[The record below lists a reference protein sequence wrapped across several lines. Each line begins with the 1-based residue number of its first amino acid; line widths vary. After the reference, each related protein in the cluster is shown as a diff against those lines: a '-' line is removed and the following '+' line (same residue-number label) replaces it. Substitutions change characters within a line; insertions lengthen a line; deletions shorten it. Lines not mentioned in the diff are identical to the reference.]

1 MFGYDFAIPS
11 SSRRLKMA
19 TPETPTT
26 TDPEDLP
33 RSDAKA
39 DVGLVAA
46 LGMEVAPFVGR
57 CLPVQHYKGDRF
69 QIRGLLLHD
78 LRLAVVESG
87 PGANLAARATQVL
100 LDGHQPDWILSVG
113 FSGALQ
119 PHLKVG
125 DLVVADA
132 IVDREGK
139 GLKVDVRMQSAPKE
153 GLYVGKFANV
163 DQIVRT
169 IADKQS
175 LAEATGAIAVD
186 MESLAVARVCGERG
200 IKFMAVRVISDD
212 MSKDLPAE
220 ILSVFGNTGF
230 LRAGAVLRALW
241 NRPSSWSDMWQL
253 REQSV
258 QAAARLGL
266 FLKNVVEKIGGY

>member
-1 MFGYDFAIPS
+1 
-11 SSRRLKMA
+11 MA
-19 TPETPTT
+19 TPETAPS

-69 QIRGLLLHD
+69 RIQGLLLHD

-87 PGANLAARATQVL
+87 PGANLASLATHVL
-100 LDGHQPDWILSVG
+100 LDGHQPDWVLSVG

-139 GLKVDVRMQSAPKE
+139 GLKVDVRMQSVPKE
-153 GLYVGKFANV
+153 GLYVGKFVNV

-169 IADKQS
+169 VAEKQS
-175 LAEATGAIAVD
+175 LAETSGAIAVD
-186 MESLAVARVCGERG
+186 MESLAVARVCAERS

-220 ILSVFGNTGF
+220 IMTVFGNTGF

-266 FLKNVVEKIGGY
+266 FLKNVVEKIGGM